1 MAQII
6 CLANSKKGGGK
17 RCVAG
22 IDMCTKKWV
31 RPFNARGHEGALG
44 NEKLINGNEPKILDV
59 LEIPIGGESENYGC
73 QPENRI
79 LLPGRWK
86 KIGTISS
93 EDALEYIEEDVLL
106 LHNDDKK
113 VDIDFFKSTPK
124 EQWKSLQLIQAERVH
139 FSKNPWGKC
148 ECNFRYYRCYYDLK
162 ITDPKVIDRLDAGEE
177 IARKCLLT
185 ISMGGPYDR
194 NNSGKNQC
202 WKMVAGVIEL

>member
-6 CLANSKKGGGK
+6 CLANSNKGGGQ

-22 IDMCTKKWV
+22 IDMCTKEWV
-31 RPFNARGHEGALG
+31 RPFNSRGHEGAIG
-44 NEKLINGNEPKILDV
+44 NERLINGNEPKILDV

-86 KIGTISS
+86 KIGTISP

-113 VDIDFFKSTPK
+113 VDIEFFESVTK
-124 EQWKSLQLIQAERVH
+124 ERWKSLQLIQAKSVR
-139 FSKNPWGKC
+139 FSKNPWGKW
-148 ECNFRYYRCYYDLK
+148 ECNFRYYRCYYDFK
-162 ITDPKVIDRLDAGEE
+162 ITDPIVIGRLDAGEE
-177 IARKCLLT
+177 IAQKCLLT

-194 NNSGKNQC
+194 DNSGIKQC